1 MAGMF
6 DGVNLGDLVLKNRFI
21 AAPVKTAYGNP
32 KGEVTEKHL
41 KFYERVAKG
50 GLALIITE
58 PTAVLRSGR
67 EHPKQLCIDEDR
79 CVDELRKITN
89 VIHENGSLACLNIT
103 HAGRAA
109 NPKASGQPPLA
120 PSPIPCPATKQTP
133 VELTKEQIKEIVS
146 AFGDAARRAREAG
159 FDAIELQA
167 GMGYI
172 VAQFL
177 KDRTNKRTDEYGKD
191 KTLFAKEVFDSVF
204 SNAGGLPVIVRI
216 SGSEFVDGGITPE
229 DNKPILEL
237 AKEFGAAAIHVG
249 LGNACDTPPW
259 YYSATFTPVEKQIET
274 FKAIRKLTDLPII
287 VDGRMANKEKIEQ
300 ALSEGW
306 ADLIGLGKSLACD
319 QAFVKKLQEGR
330 EDEIYYCGGCLQGCL
345 LKVKAGVGLG
355 CIINP
360 FVNRDEF
367 TKSDR
372 SLKFVV
378 VGGGPA
384 GMAAAT
390 YAAMRG
396 HSVVL
401 FERDKLGGQFNLAVK
416 PPFKQSM
423 NRPLQS
429 MIRDLDRFGVDVRF
443 EEADYDKIKA
453 LNPDVVVI
461 ATGAN
466 SIVPKIEGI
475 ENENVMDSF
484 SYFESDKEIKGK
496 RALVL
501 GVGLIGRETMEDL
514 LLNKGF
520 EEVVGVDILEN
531 LPEDFTLARLR
542 NNPKAKIITGARLER
557 FKSEGAIILRGGEE
571 ENLGK
576 FDLVITSIGTKPNRE
591 LYENIKDKFDRV
603 EIIGDANRVADIY
616 EATHQAY
623 DLIEKY

>member
-6 DGVNLGDLVLKNRFI
+6 DRVRLGDLELKNRFI

-32 KGEVTEKHL
+32 NGEVNEKHL
-41 KFYERVAKG
+41 KFYERVANG
-50 GLALIITE
+50 GISLIITE
-58 PTAVLRSGR
+58 PTAVLKSGR

-79 CVDELRKITN
+79 CVGELKKITD
-89 VIHENGSLACLNIT
+89 VIHKNGSLACLNIT

-109 NPKASGQPPLA
+109 NPKATGQPPVA
-120 PSPIPCPATKQTP
+120 PSPVMCPATKQTP
-133 VELTKEQIKEIVS
+133 QELTKEQIEEIIR
-146 AFGDAARRAREAG
+146 AFGEAARRAKEAG

-172 VAQFL
+172 IAQFL
-177 KDRTNKRTDEYGKD
+177 KERTNKRSDEYGQD
-191 KTLFAKEVFDSVF
+191 KTLFARRVFEEVFSKA
-204 SNAGGLPVIVRI
+204 NGLPVIVRI
-216 SGSEFVDGGITPE
+216 SGNEFVDGGITPE
-229 DNKPILEL
+229 DNKPILDL
-237 AKEFGAAAIHVG
+237 AKEFGAVAIHVG

-274 FKAIRKLTDLPII
+274 FKAIKGLTDLPVI
-287 VDGRMANKEKIEQ
+287 VDGRMANKDKIEQ

-319 QAFVKKLQEGR
+319 QFFVKKLEEGK

-355 CIINP
+355 CIVNP
-360 FVNRDEF
+360 FLYRDEF
-367 TKSDR
+367 TKADK

-384 GMAAAT
+384 GMAASI

-396 HSVVL
+396 HSIVL
-401 FERDKLGGQFNLAVK
+401 FEKKKLGGQFNLAVK
-416 PPFKQSM
+416 PPFKDTM
-423 NRPLQS
+423 RRPLNS
-429 MIRDLDRFGVDVRF
+429 LIRDLDRFGVEVRY
-443 EEADYDKIKA
+443 EEANYEKIKS
-453 LNPDVVVI
+453 LNPDVVVV

-475 ENENVMDSF
+475 ENENVMDAF
-484 SYFESDKEIKGK
+484 TYFENEGEIKGK

-514 LLNKGF
+514 LLKKGF
-520 EEVVGVDILEN
+520 EEVVGVDILEE
-531 LPEDFTLARLR
+531 LPEDFTLTRLKG
-542 NNPKAKIITGARLER
+542 NPKAKIITGARLER
-557 FKSEGAIILRGGEE
+557 FTSDGAIISKDDKE

-576 FDLVITSIGTKPNRE
+576 FDLVVTSIGTKPNRS
-591 LYENIKDKFDRV
+591 LYEEIKDKFDKV
-603 EIIGDANRVADIY
+603 EIIGDANKVADIY
-616 EATHQAY
+616 EATYQAY
-623 DLIEKY
+623 DLVAKY